1 MSEIGETLD
10 NVNVDI
16 EVVLGST
23 LMPVHQILRMGRGAV
38 IELNATEMD
47 DVIVMANNTPIA
59 KAGIVVN
66 NGHIGITITK
76 LLKRLQTAGE
86 DATLGDDAVPAP
98 ESEETPEAPAAEKP
112 DDSFDLDSAEPVEPE
127 PQA

>member
-23 LMPVHQILRMGRGAV
+23 KMPVHQILRMGRGAV

-76 LLKRLQTAGE
+76 LLKRLQAAGE
-86 DATLGDDAVPAP
+86 DASLGDEV
-98 ESEETPEAPAAEKP
+98 SEESKPADAPDEAKTEKT
-112 DDSFDLDSAEPVEPE
+112 DDSFDLDSAGPVEPE
-127 PQA
+127 A